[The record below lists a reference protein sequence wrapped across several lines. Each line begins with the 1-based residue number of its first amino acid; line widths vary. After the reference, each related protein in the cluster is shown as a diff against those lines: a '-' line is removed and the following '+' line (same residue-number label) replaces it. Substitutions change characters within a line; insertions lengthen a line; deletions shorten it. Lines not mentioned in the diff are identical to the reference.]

1 MQECIFFVYLFVWLV
16 FVVVVIVV
24 GVVVVVVWVGHCIKT
39 SRSLG
44 KCLAMNPSTQC
55 SKSFLG
61 NRQMPGLESIPMCE
75 KNIPYHIQ
83 GLNT

>member
-1 MQECIFFVYLFVWLV
+1 MQEYT
-16 FVVVVIVV
+16 FVVVV
-24 GVVVVVVWVGHCIKT
+24 VVVWGGVVWVGHCIK

-61 NRQMPGLESIPMCE
+61 NRQMPGSECIPMCE
-75 KNIPYHIQ
+75 KNIPYHIYKF
-83 GLNT
+83 